1 MNLLPL
7 DLTEAIHQA
16 LRSNQR
22 EPDGLLH
29 CSGDMTGSLR
39 HVMLRMAGAPEKQN
53 DMVTDTI
60 LEIGTLMHKRVAEMF
75 VSLGLP
81 FMQEVKLDQWLPDG
95 WGGTADWIFY
105 HPEYEAF
112 VLGDLK
118 TTTGEGIPFI
128 AREGIKENH
137 HHQLSAYW
145 HALIRMGLPMVKGVA
160 VLYMPKNRAKNTK
173 TEPLLVEAEPLDV
186 EYLDDLMRERRAAV
200 DTWLNAWVNSQDPNP
215 GDDYLWD
222 GCMLE
227 GLPLAPP
234 QDRVL
239 KVVWNRDKYDVKLVP
254 HWSAQFCPY
263 DDELC
268 DCDKQGETKVGEYT
282 KDGYKAR
289 KGYEQVNPPELTDS
303 QRRRFES

>member
-1 MNLLPL
+1 MV
-7 DLTEAIHQA
+7 
-16 LRSNQR
+16 
-22 EPDGLLH
+22 
-29 CSGDMTGSLR
+29 GSLR

-60 LEIGTLMHKRVAEMF
+60 LEIGTLMHKRVGEAL
-75 VSLGLP
+75 VSLGTP
-81 FMQEVKLDQWLPDG
+81 FMQEVKLNQWLPEG

-105 HPEYEAF
+105 HPDYEAF

-145 HALIRMGLPMVKGVA
+145 HALVRMGLPMVKQVV

-173 TEPLLVEAEPLDV
+173 TEPLLVEAEPLEA
-186 EYLDDLMRERRAAV
+186 EYLDSLMRERRKAV
-200 DTWLNAWVNSQDPNP
+200 DL
-215 GDDYLWD
+215 YLFD
-222 GCMLE
+222 VLMANQGPASEPEFLVDS
-227 GLPLAPP
+227 LAPP

-239 KVVWNRDKYDVKLVP
+239 KVVRSYDKYDVKLVP

-263 DDELC
+263 DDDLC

-282 KDGYKAR
+282 RDGYKAR
-289 KGYEQVNPPELTDS
+289 KGYEQVNPPALTSS
-303 QRRRFES
+303 QERRLHES

>member
-7 DLTEAIHQA
+7 DLTEAIHQS
-16 LRSNQR
+16 LRGSQR

-60 LEIGTLMHKRVAEMF
+60 LEIGTLMHKRVAEAF

-81 FMQEVKLDQWLPDG
+81 FMQEVKLNQWLPNG
-95 WGGTADWIFY
+95 WGGTADWIFF

-118 TTTGEGIPFI
+118 TTTGEGIPFV
-128 AREGIKENH
+128 AREGIKTEH

-145 HALIRMGLPMVKGVA
+145 HALVRMGLPMVKGMG

-173 TEPLLVEAEPLDV
+173 TEPLLVEAEPLEA
-186 EYLDDLMRERRAAV
+186 EYLDNLMRERRGLV
-200 DTWLNAWVNSQDPNP
+200 DAYLDTMWVGEEHFPESPPN
-215 GDDYLWD
+215 YLQ
-222 GCMLE
+222 GT
-227 GLPLAPP
+227 LAPV

-239 KVVWNRDKYDVKLVP
+239 KVTWNRDKYEVKLVP

-263 DDELC
+263 DDLLC

-282 KDGYKAR
+282 RDGYSAR
-289 KGYEQVNPPELTDS
+289 KGYEQVNPPSLTSS
-303 QRRRFES
+303 QERRLNES